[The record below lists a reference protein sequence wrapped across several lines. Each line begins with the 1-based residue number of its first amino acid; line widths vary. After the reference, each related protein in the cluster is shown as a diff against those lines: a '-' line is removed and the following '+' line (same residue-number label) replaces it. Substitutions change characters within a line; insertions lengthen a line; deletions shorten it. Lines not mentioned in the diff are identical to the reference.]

1 MSVLI
6 KGMKMPK
13 NCMECPFKGFDR
25 AKGKGNICT
34 IDEEISLHAVLEGL
48 DVKFVKMGDCPLI
61 ELPDHGDLIDRDAL
75 KADLGITD
83 WECDKCQ
90 WGGLFGC
97 KRDDFSDACFFLEN
111 AEAVIP
117 AERSEEC

>member
-6 KGMKMPK
+6 KGMAMPK
-13 NCMECPFKGFDR
+13 EGCKDCRLVKRGQVYDICPFLKREVNGNVER
-25 AKGKGNICT
+25 GGKPY
-34 IDEEISLHAVLEGL
+34 
-48 DVKFVKMGDCPLI
+48 DCPLI

-83 WECDKCQ
+83 WECNKCE

-97 KRDDFSDACFFLEN
+97 KRGDFSDACFFLEN
-111 AEAVIP
+111 AEVVIP
-117 AERSEEC
+117 AERSEDGEA